1 VKVFGNTQIFG
12 IMGHPVEHSLSPF
25 MHNAA
30 FEALGI
36 HAVYV
41 PFMVKPEDLGKATLA
56 LRALTVSGVNVT
68 VPHKGAIIE
77 FLDELDPSAK
87 QTGAV
92 NTIVQKA
99 GKLWGYNTDGPGFLL
114 SLHKDGHFD
123 PAGKKVVIL
132 GAGGAASAVAM
143 ALAGAGVRRLVIAN
157 RNKTRAEI
165 LAKRV
170 QRNFDRETLPV
181 ALDESRALYWL
192 IRESDL
198 LVNATSVGLKGVSE
212 RLTINPNSLHPKLF
226 VFDLIYRETA
236 LLKMAK
242 RRGLKHLDGL
252 GMLVSQGARSFEI
265 FTGKR
270 APFRVMKNAVEHA
283 MKFMK

>member
-1 VKVFGNTQIFG
+1 MKVFGNTQIFG
-12 IMGHPVEHSLSPF
+12 IMGYPVEHSLSPI

-41 PFMVKPEDLGKATLA
+41 PFAVKPEDLGKATLS
-56 LRALTVSGVNVT
+56 LRALGISGVNIT
-68 VPHKGAIIE
+68 VPHKGGVIE
-77 FLDELDPSAK
+77 FLDELDASAK
-87 QTGAV
+87 QVGAV

-99 GKLWGYNTDGPGFLL
+99 GKLYGYNTDGSGFLL
-114 SLHKDGHFD
+114 SLHKDGHFE
-123 PAGKKVVIL
+123 PSGKKVVIL

-157 RNKTRAEI
+157 RSKNRAQV

-170 QRNFDRETLPV
+170 QRHTDRETLAV

-198 LVNATSVGLKGVSE
+198 LVNATSVGLKGSE
-212 RLTINPNSLHPKLF
+212 RLTLNPNCLHPKLF
-226 VFDLIYRETA
+226 VYDLVYSDTA
-236 LLKMAK
+236 LLAMAR

-283 MKFMK
+283 LKFIK

>member
-1 VKVFGNTQIFG
+1 MKVFGNTQIFG
-12 IMGHPVEHSLSPF
+12 IMGHPVEHSLSPI

-41 PFMVKPEDLGKATLA
+41 PFSVRPEDLGKAALA
-56 LRALTVSGVNVT
+56 MRAYGISGINVT
-68 VPHKGAIIE
+68 LPHKGAVIE

-92 NTIVQKA
+92 NTVVVKG
-99 GKLWGYNTDGPGFLL
+99 GKLHGHNTDAAGFLL
-114 SLHKDGHFD
+114 SLRKDGHFD
-123 PAGKKVVIL
+123 PVGKKVVIL
-132 GAGGAASAVAM
+132 GSGGAASAVAM
-143 ALAGAGVRRLVIAN
+143 ALAGAGVRRIVIAN

-198 LVNATSVGLKGVSE
+198 LVNATSVGLKGSE
-212 RLTINPNSLHPKLF
+212 RLNINPNSLHPKLF
-226 VFDLIYRETA
+226 VFDLVYRETA
-236 LLKMAK
+236 LLAMAK
-242 RRGLKHLDGL
+242 RRGLKRLDGL

-270 APFRVMKNAVEHA
+270 APFRVMKNAVEQA
-283 MKFMK
+283 LKYLK

>member
-1 VKVFGNTQIFG
+1 MKVFGNTQIFG
-12 IMGHPVEHSLSPF
+12 IMGHPVDHSLSPI

-41 PFMVKPEDLGKATLA
+41 PLAVKPEDLGKATLA
-56 LRALTVSGVNVT
+56 LRALGVSGVNVT
-68 VPHKGAIIE
+68 VPHKGAVIE

-99 GKLWGYNTDGPGFLL
+99 GKLWGHNTDGAGFLL

-123 PAGKKVVIL
+123 PVGKKVVIL
-132 GAGGAASAVAM
+132 GSGGAAAAVAM

-198 LVNATSVGLKGVSE
+198 LVNATSVGLKGTE

-226 VFDLIYRETA
+226 VFDLSYRETA

-252 GMLVSQGARSFEI
+252 GMLVSQGARTVEI
-265 FTGKR
+265 FTGQR
-270 APFRVMKNAVEHA
+270 APFRVMQNAVEHA
-283 MKFMK
+283 LKFIK